1 MRMDFGRN
9 LTGDR
14 CDMNIL
20 VLNCGSSSLK
30 YRLIAMPSE
39 RELAGGEA
47 RRIGPPT
54 LLPSSILHQCNGVAS
69 TVKVPMGNHAAAFAK
84 IMDLL
89 NRCGMPAP
97 DILGHRL
104 VHGGG
109 IFKESVSIEPESLKN
124 LVQIKNM
131 APLHNPPATDLIM
144 AIRRQHPKL
153 PQAAVF
159 DTGFHASIP
168 DYAAKYALPGPLCD
182 ELGLRKFGFH
192 GTSHRFVAEQ
202 TARFLGHPLAK
213 FTAVICHLGS
223 GGASLCAVE
232 NGQSVDNTMG
242 YSPLQGLVMST
253 RCGDIDPAIV
263 LRLMHAANGAPG
275 DVEKRLN
282 RQSGL
287 LGMSGLSGDIRDVFA
302 SLRHGA
308 PGKNQALWRALQVYL
323 WRLKKY
329 LGAYLF
335 ILKSPMAVVFTD
347 TIGETVPAVRAAICG
362 GMEFFGLKIDNRR
375 NSAASA
381 LPVDVAQTDS
391 RVRIVV
397 MPTNEELAIAR
408 QTYVVFHEN

>member
-1 MRMDFGRN
+1 
-9 LTGDR
+9 
-14 CDMNIL
+14 MNIL

-30 YRLIAMPSE
+30 YRLIEMPGE

-54 LLPSSILHQCNGVAS
+54 LLPASIVHQCNGVAS
-69 TVKVPMGNHAAAFAK
+69 TLQAPMNNHAAAFEK

-89 NRCGMPAP
+89 NRGGAPAP

-109 IFKESVSIEPESLKN
+109 IFQEAVRIDPGSLKK

-131 APLHNPPATDLIM
+131 APLHNPPATDLII

-159 DTGFHASIP
+159 DTGFHAGIP
-168 DYAAKYALPGPLCD
+168 DYAARYALPGPLGD

-192 GTSHRFVAEQ
+192 GTSHRFVAEE
-202 TARFLGHPLAK
+202 TARFLGCPLTE

-223 GGASLCAVE
+223 GGASLCAVK

-263 LRLMHAANGAPG
+263 LRLIHAANGAAG
-275 DVEKRLN
+275 DVEKLLN
-282 RQSGL
+282 RQSGV
-287 LGMSGLSGDIRDVFA
+287 LGLSGLSGDIRDVFG

-308 PGKNQALWRALQVYL
+308 SGKNQALWRALQIYL

-347 TIGETVPAVRAAICG
+347 TIGETMPAIRAAICG
-362 GMEFFGLKIDNRR
+362 GMDFFGLKIDNQR
-375 NSAASA
+375 NSSASA
-381 LPVDVAQTDS
+381 LPADVAQNDS
-391 RVRIVV
+391 LVRIVA

-408 QTYVVFHEN
+408 QTYFVFHEN